1 MVFLWK
7 LLRNKRFDYM
17 NICLFGASS
26 NKIDKKYIESVEVLG
41 EAMGKRGHGLVF
53 GGGANGLMG
62 AVARGVYKTGGFIKG
77 IAPSFFNVDGI
88 LFDKCTEFVYTETMR
103 QRKQLMEESSD
114 AFIITPGGIGTFE
127 EYLEIL
133 TLKQLG
139 RHNKPIAVFNI
150 GGYYNDFEE
159 MFEKAI
165 GEGFINESC
174 RDLERFFEDAD
185 EMLAYIENYSDKP
198 IDIFETKC
206 LDATSCT
213 YKN

>member
-1 MVFLWK
+1 M
-7 LLRNKRFDYM
+7 M
-17 NICLFGASS
+17 NICIYGASS
-26 NKIDKKYIESVEVLG
+26 NKIDKKYIGAVEELG
-41 EAMGKRGHGLVF
+41 RLMGKRGHGLVF

-62 AVARGVYKTGGFIKG
+62 AAARGVYETGGYIKG

-88 LFDKCTEFVYTETMR
+88 LFDKCTDFVYTETMR
-103 QRKQLMEESSD
+103 QRKQLMEDSSD

-150 GGYYNDFEE
+150 GGYYNDFEK
-159 MFEKAI
+159 MFEKSI
-165 GEGFINESC
+165 GEGFMNEAC
-174 RDLERFFEDAD
+174 RALERFFDTPE
-185 EMLAYIENYSDKP
+185 EILEYIENYSDDA

-206 LDATSCT
+206 LDAVGRD
-213 YKN
+213 KK